1 MVGMDILVR
10 DGPGT
15 MPVTEDSPCGT
26 PAMPVTEDSPRG
38 HTHHAGD
45 RGQPLRHTP
54 RGMLN
59 CSTIYKQMLA
69 NLIFEA
75 AEISKN
81 VLKTRFYIAKSEIT
95 VQKLLT

>member
-1 MVGMDILVR
+1 
-10 DGPGT
+10 
-15 MPVTEDSPCGT
+15 
-26 PAMPVTEDSPRG
+26 
-38 HTHHAGD
+38 
-45 RGQPLRHTP
+45 
-54 RGMLN
+54 MLN

-75 AEISKN
+75 AEIAKN